1 MDWSGSLGLAVQI
14 RTLHC
19 RWVMSSS
26 LLTVLQVFSGVE
38 LTVGSDD
45 DPAAQAINAMGGK
58 HIQKKVNVSYPLM
71 SCMLGQV
78 TIDCVR

>member
-1 MDWSGSLGLAVQI
+1 MF
-14 RTLHC
+14 
-19 RWVMSSS
+19 SS
-26 LLTVLQVFSGVE
+26 VE

-71 SCMLGQV
+71 STMHLCKIVSILPDYGG
-78 TIDCVR
+78 